1 MDFVRGLPRSRR
13 QHDSIRII
21 IDRMTKSSH
30 FLPIHSSYIVE
41 DYVKLYDR
49 ELVRLH
55 GVPLSIIL
63 DRGTQFTSH
72 FCKAFQKGL
81 GTQVHLRTAFQ
92 PQTDGQAE
100 RTIQTLEDML
110 RACVINFKGE
120 VALVGTNLV
129 FDAIEKIQMIT
140 ERLKTDQNHHK
151 SYTDVRRRDLEF
163 VVRDL
168 VYLKIFPMKGVKR
181 FDKKGKLSPRYVGPY
196 RILSH
201 YGMVAYE
208 LELPADLASVH
219 PVFHVSLFKK
229 CIGDPAV
236 VVSLE
241 SIDCLISFSYA
252 KQEVTKPST
261 KVRETVDGK
270 PKVEEASKAGAVAT
284 ARRLLQASDSGA
296 FADWVANSS
305 TSSAAAIGDLSLG
318 FNAGTTISG
327 GGGNGTTGGGGGGHS
342 GMWSASSSRQMQINY
357 GLQPEMGMF
366 VVHPASFHHHH
377 HNQESTIN
385 FDPHHHH
392 QSINVTSNLSNTSA
406 TNTSLGVG
414 VGVIPLLTATPL
426 TNMVSFDD
434 QDLVSRNRG
443 GNDGSGFQFFSNQ
456 QPQNSTNYTKN
467 STSNILGGG
476 SGNIGGNNNIGG
488 SVSSTSST
496 TCQDCG
502 NQAKKDC
509 THRRCR
515 TCCKSRGFD
524 CTTHVKSTWVPAAR
538 RRERQLMAGATTNV
552 NVAAGSSSQST
563 SSAKKPRLVN
573 SQTTTTASHTSTS
586 NNTPPRSFDTSSS
599 HQDASFKASLPGQV
613 RAPAVFKCVRVTS
626 VDEGEDE
633 YAYQAAVRI
642 GGHVFKGFLY
652 DQGLDEGKN
661 NNNFPNLSDL
671 HLGGGNGNEP
681 SDLYA
686 TSTGGGLLGGS
697 NYGNPIN

>member
-1 MDFVRGLPRSRR
+1 MDFVRGLPHSRR
-13 QHDSIRII
+13 QHDSIWVI
-21 IDRMTKSSH
+21 IDRMTKSSQ
-30 FLPIHSSYIVE
+30 FLPIHSSYIAE

-49 ELVRLH
+49 ELVRLY
-55 GVPLSIIL
+55 GVPLSIL
-63 DRGTQFTSH
+63 SDR
-72 FCKAFQKGL
+72 
-81 GTQVHLRTAFQ
+81 
-92 PQTDGQAE
+92 
-100 RTIQTLEDML
+100 
-110 RACVINFKGE
+110 GE

-129 FDAIEKIQMIT
+129 FEEIEKVHMIT

-163 VVRDL
+163 VVGDL

-181 FDKKGKLSPRYVGPY
+181 FNKKGKLSPRYVGPY

-201 YGMVAYE
+201 YGKVAYE
-208 LELPADLASVH
+208 LKLPTDLASVH
-219 PVFHVSLFKK
+219 LVFHVSLLKK

-241 SIDCLISFSYA
+241 SIDCLISFYYA

-261 KVRETVDGK
+261 KIGETVDGK
-270 PKVEEASKAGAVAT
+270 PKVKEASKAGATFFLPFSGRNLLKSAAVAT

-406 TNTSLGVG
+406 TNTSLGVGVG